1 MSKLSLR
8 NKLLLLS
15 LFPLILALLILMS
28 VSYYVEQDALA
39 AEVVTFKTKLVGE
52 RKQQIKE
59 ATEIAA
65 GIVNYQLSLKEQ
77 GNVNQALR
85 DIRFGSAG
93 YFFMYDSQGKNIFHA
108 LIPSLEGQNKIDM
121 TDPRGTKI
129 IVGLLDAAKRGDG
142 NFSYYYQK
150 PNTNEQVEKISYAM
164 MIPGTDW
171 MLGTGAY
178 IDDIDAVVEEYRAT
192 VTEQMADK
200 SFAILLIAFFLTG
213 ITGFIIMI
221 AAHRMVVPIKNMADN
236 LNDIAKGEGD
246 LTKRLSVKG
255 EDEIAQL
262 GRSFNLFVDKLQNI
276 IGDVATATAKVK
288 TAANAIHAQTKVMSS
303 QLVSHN
309 NETDQVVT
317 AITEMSSTASEVAKN
332 TTQVA
337 EATHAAT
344 GDVANAQRCVDASLE
359 EIASLMSQ
367 INNAAG
373 SIKSLSEQ
381 SQKINSVLSV
391 IGGIAEQTNLLAL
404 NAAIEAARAGEQGRG
419 FAVVADEV
427 RNLASRTQ
435 ASTLEINEM
444 LSALHKLVT
453 QAVKAMEESQ
463 QSCVRSVDSSRTI
476 SDSLGSVT
484 SAVTAINDMSTQI
497 AAAATE
503 QSSVTEEINRNVYA
517 IQEIVNELLH
527 SSEDA
532 ARVSL
537 TVSEEG
543 INLGKLVGQ
552 FRI

>member
-1 MSKLSLR
+1 MSNLSLR

-15 LFPLILALLILMS
+15 LFPLIFTLLVLITL
-28 VSYYVEQDALA
+28 SYYVEQESLA
-39 AEVVTFKTKLVGE
+39 EEVVTFRTKLVGE

-59 ATEIAA
+59 ATEIAS
-65 GIVNYQLSLKEQ
+65 GIVNYQLSLKDK

-108 LIPSLEGQNKIDM
+108 LMPNLEGQNKIDM

-150 PNTNEQVEKISYAM
+150 TNTNEQIEKISFVM
-164 MIPGTDW
+164 MVPGTDW

-178 IDDIDAVVEEYRAT
+178 IDDIEAVVEDYRQT
-192 VTEQMADK
+192 VTEQMAEK
-200 SFAILLIAFFLTG
+200 SLMILLIALVLTG
-213 ITGFIIMI
+213 ATAFVIMV

-262 GRSFNLFVDKLQNI
+262 GRAFNLFVDKLQHI
-276 IGDVATATAKVK
+276 IGDVASATAKVK
-288 TAANAIHAQTKVMSS
+288 TAANAIHDQTKVMSS
-303 QLVSHN
+303 QLLSHN

-317 AITEMSSTASEVAKN
+317 AITEMSSTASEVAQN

-337 EATHAAT
+337 EATQAAT

-359 EIASLMSQ
+359 EIAALMEQ
-367 INNAAG
+367 INHAAG

-427 RNLASRTQ
+427 RSLASRTQ

-444 LSALHKLVT
+444 LSALHKLVS
-453 QAVKAMEESQ
+453 QAVKTMDESQ
-463 QSCVRSVDSSRTI
+463 QSCVRSVESSRAI
-476 SDSLGSVT
+476 SESLGSVT

-497 AAAATE
+497 ATAATE

-527 SSEDA
+527 SSEHA
-532 ARVSL
+532 ARVSQ
-537 TVSEEG
+537 TVSQEG
-543 INLGKLVGQ
+543 TNLGNLVGQ
-552 FRI
+552 FKI

>member
-15 LFPLILALLILMS
+15 LFPLILALLVLMS
-28 VSYYVEQDALA
+28 VSYYVEQNALA
-39 AEVVTFKTKLVGE
+39 DEVVTFRSKLVGE

-108 LIPSLEGQNKIDM
+108 LIPSLEGQNKMDM

-142 NFSYYYQK
+142 SFSYYYQK
-150 PNTNEQVEKISYAM
+150 PNTNEQIEKISYAM

-178 IDDIDAVVEEYRAT
+178 IDDIEAVVEDYRET
-192 VTEQMADK
+192 VTEQMAEK
-200 SFAILLIAFFLTG
+200 SFAILLIALFLTG

-246 LTKRLSVKG
+246 LTKRLTVKG

-262 GRSFNLFVDKLQNI
+262 GRSFNLFVDKLQHI

-288 TAANAIHAQTKVMSS
+288 TAANAIHDQTKVMSS

-317 AITEMSSTASEVAKN
+317 AITEMSSTANEVAKN

-484 SAVTAINDMSTQI
+484 SAVTA
-497 AAAATE
+497 
-503 QSSVTEEINRNVYA
+503 
-517 IQEIVNELLH
+517 
-527 SSEDA
+527 
-532 ARVSL
+532 
-537 TVSEEG
+537 
-543 INLGKLVGQ
+543 
-552 FRI
+552 

>member
-15 LFPLILALLILMS
+15 LFPLIFALFILIS

-65 GIVNYQLSLKEQ
+65 GIINYQLSLKEQ

-93 YFFMYDSQGKNIFHA
+93 YFFIYDSQGKSIFHA
-108 LIPSLEGQNKIDM
+108 LIPSLEGQNKMDM

-142 NFSYYYQK
+142 SFSYYYQK
-150 PNTNEQVEKISYAM
+150 PNTNEQIEKISYAM

-200 SFAILLIAFFLTG
+200 SFAILLIALFLTG

-246 LTKRLSVKG
+246 LTKRLAVKG

-317 AITEMSSTASEVAKN
+317 AITEMSSTANEVAKN

>member
-15 LFPLILALLILMS
+15 LFPLILALLVLMS

-39 AEVVTFKTKLVGE
+39 DEVVTFRSKLVGE

-108 LIPSLEGQNKIDM
+108 LIPSLEGQNKMDM

-142 NFSYYYQK
+142 SFSYYYQK
-150 PNTNEQVEKISYAM
+150 PNTNEQIEKISYAM

-178 IDDIDAVVEEYRAT
+178 IDDIEAVVEDYRET
-192 VTEQMADK
+192 VTEQMAEK
-200 SFAILLIAFFLTG
+200 SFAILLIALFLTG

-246 LTKRLSVKG
+246 LTKRLTVKG

-262 GRSFNLFVDKLQNI
+262 GRSFNLFVDKLQHI

-317 AITEMSSTASEVAKN
+317 AITEMSSTANEVAKN

-532 ARVSL
+532 ARISM

-552 FRI
+552 FKI

>member
-142 NFSYYYQK
+142 SFSYYYQK
-150 PNTNEQVEKISYAM
+150 PNTNEQIEKISYAM

-246 LTKRLSVKG
+246 LTKRLAVKG